1 MNERTINL
9 SNVCVCF
16 FFFDCFGF
24 ERQNVAPVD
33 APTFSVGHASNDEA
47 VLPENVDDLVC
58 FKVHVLCFVCVCVC
72 VFFFCQQL
80 LFFSFENRSKA
91 CKGACRC
98 KLCKCRCSTRSKST
112 KAAIRSL
119 NGVSNSRA
127 AVFLAAVCAFDC
139 VVVVVERT

>member
-1 MNERTINL
+1 MIGERTNDQSIQC
-9 SNVCVCF
+9 VCVF

-72 VFFFCQQL
+72 VCFFFVNNCCSSRLKTDQ
-80 LFFSFENRSKA
+80 RHA
-91 CKGACRC
+91 KG
-98 KLCKCRCSTRSKST
+98 
-112 KAAIRSL
+112 
-119 NGVSNSRA
+119 RA
-127 AVFLAAVCAFDC
+127 AANFANAGVLRVQSQRRRQS
-139 VVVVVERT
+139 VH